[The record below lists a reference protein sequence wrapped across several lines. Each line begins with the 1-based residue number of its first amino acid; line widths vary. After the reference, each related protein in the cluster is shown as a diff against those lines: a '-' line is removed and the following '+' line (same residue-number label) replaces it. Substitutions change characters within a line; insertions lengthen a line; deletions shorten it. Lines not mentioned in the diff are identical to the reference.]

1 MERIE
6 FYNSRLK
13 LIWLFFLNCLMVA
26 GCYFCTTFDE
36 ITTKIIGW
44 FGIAFFGL
52 AFFVI
57 PIRLFRTRRPEIVIE
72 RRGVEVLSWNC
83 GLIAWQEIRRVS
95 VSNINGNRFLSL
107 ELADKENFYARFDSA
122 HRTAAK
128 WSQAAGF
135 SDASIGFTGMRPS
148 IDEAVRFITRV
159 APEKL
164 I

>member
-13 LIWLFFLNCLMVA
+13 LIWLLFLNCLMVA
-26 GCYFCTTFDE
+26 ACYFCTTFDE

-52 AFFVI
+52 GFFVI
-57 PIRLFRTRRPEIVIE
+57 PVRLFRTRRPEIVID
-72 RRGVEVLSWNC
+72 RRGVEVLSWKC
-83 GLIAWQEIRRVS
+83 DLIAWQEIRRVF
-95 VSNINGNRFLSL
+95 VSDIHGNRSLSL
-107 ELADKENFYARFDSA
+107 ELEDPEKFYDRFSSA
-122 HRTAAK
+122 HRAAAK

-135 SDASIGFTGMRPS
+135 GDASIGFTGMRPS
-148 IDEAVRFITRV
+148 IDEAVRFIARA

>member
-6 FYNSRLK
+6 FYNSPLK

-36 ITTKIIGW
+36 ITPKIFGW

-52 AFFVI
+52 GFFVI
-57 PIRLFRTRRPEIVIE
+57 PIRIFQTRRPEIVID
-72 RRGVEVLSWNC
+72 RRGVEVLSWKC

-107 ELADKENFYARFDSA
+107 ELADPENFYARFSSA
-122 HRTAAK
+122 YRTAAK

-135 SDASIGFTGMRPS
+135 DDASIGFTGMRPS
-148 IDEAVRFITRV
+148 IDEAVRFIARV